1 MNAPQADKP
10 IVPASGGPASLPPN
24 AAGAP
29 GAGRPPLEGA
39 GDQSI
44 DDVPMFKRKRILVPL
59 LLLLVA
65 LAAGG
70 WYWYVKN
77 YSSAFTDDAYIDAD
91 KVSLSA
97 KLLGRISF
105 LKVDE
110 GDTVKAG
117 DTLVRLDDADL
128 QAQLARAQDALRYTM
143 RSLEVAAVN
152 LDKAQDDYNRT
163 AQQYQ
168 GDIVPRE
175 QYNHASEALRLAKA
189 QNDMVQ
195 SQIATSQADCNI
207 IRTQIDNSVIIA
219 PFSGVVAKRW
229 VLQGDV
235 VQPGQTM
242 LSIYDFSHLW
252 VTANYEETKLRD
264 IHLGSQASF
273 TVDAYPGVELYGKV
287 IMMGKSTA
295 SQFSLIPPSNA
306 SGNFTKVTQRVPIKI
321 SIESTPPTRVALV
334 PGLSVL
340 VRIKYQ

>member
-1 MNAPQADKP
+1 M
-10 IVPASGGPASLPPN
+10 VPGGPQN
-24 AAGAP
+24 G
-29 GAGRPPLEGA
+29 GD
-39 GDQSI
+39 DQSI
-44 DDVPMFKRKRILVPL
+44 DDVPMFKRKRVMVPL
-59 LLLLVA
+59 FLLAAA

-91 KVSLSA
+91 RVSLSA
-97 KLLGRISF
+97 KLLGRIAY

-128 QAQLARAQDALRYTM
+128 RAQLVKSQDNLRYTV

-152 LDKAQDDYNRT
+152 LDKAKDDFDRIDR
-163 AQQYQ
+163 QYR
-168 GDIVPRE
+168 GDIVPKE
-175 QYNHASEALRLAKA
+175 AFNHAEDALRLARA

-195 SQIATSQADCNI
+195 AQIATSQADCNI
-207 IRTQIDNSVIIA
+207 IKTQIDNSVIIA
-219 PFSGVVAKRW
+219 PFTGVVAKRW

-242 LSIYDFSHLW
+242 LSIYDFSRLW
-252 VTANYEETKLRD
+252 VTANYEETKLRG
-264 IHLGSQASF
+264 IHLGSTAAM

-306 SGNFTKVTQRVPIKI
+306 SGNYTKVTQRVPIKI
-321 SIESTPPTRVALV
+321 SIETAPPPSVALV

-340 VRIKYQ
+340 VRIKNR